1 MLEKGIWEMKGG
13 WDLQMGVRRSHR
25 NSDWIDQLTLKEGPL
40 GAGSVLRISI
50 ADDRYHMLNSGIQA
64 LRPIGIAFVQ
74 EQYSGGYLA
83 LLMTTTQKM
92 DPFIMA

>member
-1 MLEKGIWEMKGG
+1 M
-13 WDLQMGVRRSHR
+13 
-25 NSDWIDQLTLKEGPL
+25 
-40 GAGSVLRISI
+40 LRISI